1 MERPWRARRLRVIVA
16 TASTAIMATACA
28 NDSNANRSDNV
39 SDVVTGNPG
48 GAETT
53 ASANTNV
60 VERFEIEIANFQFG
74 PADAEVAVGT
84 EVVWL
89 NADTDTHSIISTG
102 ELFASSDTFVN
113 GETYAVVFTE
123 PGTYEYTCGVHPFM
137 AGTITVA

>member
-1 MERPWRARRLRVIVA
+1 MPTVRQRQRRRHRQPWGRRDHRQ
-16 TASTAIMATACA
+16 
-28 NDSNANRSDNV
+28 RRHH
-39 SDVVTGNPG
+39 
-48 GAETT
+48 
-53 ASANTNV
+53 V

-89 NADTDTHSIISTG
+89 NTDTDVHSIISTG
-102 ELFASSDTFVN
+102 ELFASSDTFAN